1 MERPALC
8 GPFLFVLTSR
18 IDAWMSRVSQIYFDI
33 ISLLGERRFDEAESL
48 AREALMVGGDKLSA
62 LIIMA
67 RVLES
72 KDEIVGAL
80 DHAEAAYALN
90 KSDSG
95 LNALL
100 LRLYS
105 AARLFEAAAPFV
117 DRLKLKSKKTF
128 DECRSIGLFYQG
140 ISNVERARHAYRK
153 AELVAES
160 NFEKSSL
167 FRQCFTLA
175 LESNA
180 AADVGKYYA
189 ELETLGEDDDFIFAS
204 WLNSQTLIDPSQAIQ
219 QIDSRLAGPSFRQN
233 DRTPLLLA
241 KGNQY
246 ARTNQHE
253 LAFRFWTDARAGL
266 QVSRFKYVT
275 ETDQLNNRKSFY
287 TPELFSG
294 LAHYG
299 HSTNAPVFIMG
310 LPRSGTTL
318 LEQLLKAHPDVDG
331 VGELS
336 RFTNLE
342 EGFLNQYQTASKKL
356 DADAK
361 AGILKAH
368 GREILNAYAVIAQ
381 KKNPRIIVEKTPH
394 NFQAAGYLALVFPNA
409 KFLHL
414 HRHPGDCFIS
424 SYQNRLNEW
433 HDYVYTQESYA
444 QAYGIQEH
452 YRVLWQQRIPSKV
465 MSVSYEAL
473 AQDTEAVMRELL
485 DFLGLPWNEACL
497 NPARSSQSIRTL
509 SRQQARSGVTS
520 RSVARYK
527 SYEQFLTPL
536 FETLKTAMPKID

>member
-1 MERPALC
+1 
-8 GPFLFVLTSR
+8 
-18 IDAWMSRVSQIYFDI
+18 MSRTTQTSHEIN
-33 ISLLGERRFDEAESL
+33 LLIAESRLEEAEDLARKTLKVRFDQ
-48 AREALMVGGDKLSA
+48 LSA
-62 LIIMA
+62 LVNLA
-67 RVLES
+67 LVLES
-72 KDEIVGAL
+72 KDEIVEAL
-80 DHAEAAYALN
+80 DHAEQAYALT

-128 DECRSIGLFYQG
+128 DDWRSIGLFYQG
-140 ISNVERARHAYRK
+140 ISNVERARHSYRQ

-160 NFEKSSL
+160 NFEKSAL

-175 LESNA
+175 LESNI
-180 AADVGKYYA
+180 AADVEKYYA
-189 ELETLGEDDDFIFAS
+189 ELKTLGEDDDFIFAS
-204 WLNSQTLIDPSQAIQ
+204 WLNSQTQIDPSKAVQ
-219 QIDSRLAGPSFRQN
+219 QIDSRLAASTHTQV
-233 DRTPLLLA
+233 DLTPLLLA

-253 LAFRFWTDARAGL
+253 LAFKSWADARAGL
-266 QVSRFKYVT
+266 QVSRFNHVA
-275 ETDQLNNRKSFY
+275 ESDQLNKRKSFY
-287 TPELFSG
+287 TPELFSRVSPF
-294 LAHYG
+294 G
-299 HSTNAPVFIMG
+299 HSSNAPVFVMG
-310 LPRSGTTL
+310 MPRSGTTL

-342 EGFLNQYQTASKKL
+342 QGFLNQYQTASKKL
-356 DADAK
+356 ETDAQS
-361 AGILKAH
+361 GILKAH